1 MRELHAMPRT
11 RMRRVRRVALQDRT
25 AEGSNHLAR
34 WSSDLDA
41 YQHHGGTRAAQL
53 STRHTVT

>member
-25 AEGSNHLAR
+25 AEGSNHLLG
-34 WSSDLDA
+34 SLDA